1 MRPLKLI
8 HPLSLLLLFLSLLLG
23 ACAPA
28 NENAGSESTDIDSR
42 KNPVAITPEEISAT
56 TTASLSAIG
65 DVLIHDSVYL
75 DAETE
80 NGYDFNPIFEKVKPY
95 LEKSDITVANS
106 ESIIGGSE
114 IGVSTYPSFN
124 SPYEVADALKTVGVD
139 VVTMANNHTLDRG
152 EKAIVNAIKYWDK
165 IGIAHTG
172 SALSEKEGTRI
183 TTRTANGIIFSFLS
197 YTYGTN
203 GIPTPNGKDYLVN
216 RIDQAKIKKDIER
229 AKEQSDV
236 VVLSLHFGQEYER
249 MPNDEQKQLAQ
260 FSAEQGAD
268 IILGSHPH
276 VLQPAEW
283 LETSDGRK
291 SFVIYSLGNFISHQ
305 EDLFRRIGGILHI
318 SVEKTVDADGT
329 AIRLKDPAFSTTYVK
344 NTGLRNFEIDLLA
357 NVDPEMNKEIQ
368 THLSTWTNDIKF
380 E

>member
-1 MRPLKLI
+1 MKPI
-8 HPLSLLLLFLSLLLG
+8 QFLSLFFLLMLSVLLG
-23 ACAPA
+23 ACTASEENSS
-28 NENAGSESTDIDSR
+28 NESIEMDSR
-42 KNPVAITPEEISAT
+42 ESPVAIMPKELSKT

-75 DAETE
+75 DAETKS
-80 NGYDFNPIFEKVKPY
+80 GYDFNPMFAKVKPY

-124 SPYEVADALKTVGVD
+124 SPFEVGDALKTAGVD

-152 EKAIVNAIKYWDK
+152 EKAITNAINYWDK
-165 IGIAHTG
+165 IGLARTG
-172 SALSEKEGTRI
+172 SALSEEESTHI
-183 TTRTANGIIFSFLS
+183 ATRTENGITFSFLS

-216 RIDQAKIKKDIER
+216 RIDKAIIKEDIKR
-229 AKEQSDV
+229 AKVQSDV

-249 MPNDEQKQLAQ
+249 LPNDEQKQLAK

-276 VLQPAEW
+276 VLQPTEW
-283 LETSDGRK
+283 IQTADGRK

-305 EDLFRRIGGILHI
+305 QDIYRRIGGILHI
-318 SVEKTVDADGT
+318 TIEKTVAKNG
-329 AIRLKDPAFSTTYVK
+329 AEIRLKDPAFTATYVK
-344 NTGLRNFEIDLLA
+344 IIGNRNFEIDLLE
-357 NVDPEMNKEIQ
+357 NVDPDRNKEIQ
-368 THLSTWTNDIKF
+368 THLSTWTKDMDF

>member
-1 MRPLKLI
+1 MKPNHTTAFLL
-8 HPLSLLLLFLSLLLG
+8 LSLSFSSLLG
-23 ACAPA
+23 ACAVSDGDA
-28 NENAGSESTDIDSR
+28 ATENVQL
-42 KNPVAITPEEISAT
+42 KNRISPVTITPKEIAKT

-80 NGYDFNPIFEKVKPY
+80 SGYDFNPMFEKVKPY

-124 SPYEVADALKTVGVD
+124 SPFEVGDALKTAGVD

-152 EKAIVNAIKYWDK
+152 EKAIANAINHWDK

-172 SALSEKEGTRI
+172 SALSEEKSAQL
-183 TTRTANGIIFSFLS
+183 TTLTENGITFSFLS

-203 GIPTPNGKDYLVN
+203 GIPTPSGKDFLVN
-216 RIDQAKIKKDIER
+216 RIDKTKIKEDIER
-229 AKEQSDV
+229 AETQSDV

-249 MPNDEQKQLAQ
+249 LPNEEQKQLVQYA
-260 FSAEQGAD
+260 AEQGAD

-283 LETSDGRK
+283 IETANGQK

-305 EDLFRRIGGILHI
+305 EDLYRRIGGILHI
-318 SVEKTVDADGT
+318 TVEKTVDSDG
-329 AIRLKDPAFSTTYVK
+329 ASIRLKDPAFTATYVK
-344 NTGLRNFEIDLLA
+344 NTGLREFEIDLLA
-357 NVDPEMNKEIQ
+357 NVDAKMNNEIQ
-368 THLSTWTNDIKF
+368 SHLSTWTKDITF

>member
-1 MRPLKLI
+1 MRPFQ
-8 HPLSLLLLFLSLLLG
+8 FLSLFFLLILSILLG
-23 ACAPA
+23 ACTAA
-28 NENAGSESTDIDSR
+28 EENSSNENIEMAIR
-42 KNPVAITPEEISAT
+42 KTPAAIMPKDLSKTA
-56 TTASLSAIG
+56 TASLSAIG

-80 NGYDFNPIFEKVKPY
+80 SGYDFNPMFAKIKPY

-124 SPYEVADALKTVGVD
+124 SPFEVGDALKTAGVD

-152 EKAIVNAIKYWDK
+152 EKAIANAINYWDK
-165 IGIAHTG
+165 IGMTRTG
-172 SALSEKEGTRI
+172 SALSIEESANIATH
-183 TTRTANGIIFSFLS
+183 TENGITFSFLS

-203 GIPTPNGKDYLVN
+203 GIPTPSGKDYLVN
-216 RIDQAKIKKDIER
+216 RIDKAKIKEDIKR
-229 AKEQSDV
+229 AKAQSDA

-249 MPNDEQKQLAQ
+249 LPNDEQKKLAK

-276 VLQPAEW
+276 VLQPPEW
-283 LETSDGRK
+283 IETADGRK

-305 EDLFRRIGGILHI
+305 QDVYRRIGGILHI
-318 SVEKTVDADGT
+318 TIEKTVDKDGSE
-329 AIRLKDPAFSTTYVK
+329 IRLKDPAFTATYVK
-344 NTGLRNFEIDLLA
+344 NTGNRNFKIDLLA
-357 NVDPEMNKEIQ
+357 NIDPGRNKEIQ
-368 THLSTWTNDIKF
+368 KHLSTWTKDLNF